1 MKQIQS
7 MKAATD
13 DAPYVVEYH
22 AYDPG
27 LPEAFEKIKRLIR
40 TAAGAVRVEH
50 IGSSSIPGVGGRN
63 ALDIALPV
71 AEPQQPAIRRDLYE
85 LGFADAPF
93 PHYLPLLV
101 GQIVHETKSY
111 PILLYVVSPE
121 SPALADWLAF
131 RDYMRA
137 HPDDARAYCSAKQ
150 EAVAK
155 SKAGGEDYQDAKNP
169 FLASISAKLRR
180 TA

>member
-1 MKQIQS
+1 

-13 DAPYVVEYH
+13 DVPYVVEYH
-22 AYDPG
+22 AYDPR
-27 LPEAFEKIKRLIR
+27 LPEVFEKIKHLIQ
-40 TAAGAVRVEH
+40 TASGAVRVEH

-63 ALDIALPV
+63 AVDIAVPV
-71 AEPQQPAIRRDLYE
+71 AEPQQPAIKRELYE
-85 LGFADAPF
+85 LGFEDAPF

-101 GQIVHETKSY
+101 GQIVHETKCY

-121 SPALADWLAF
+121 SPVLADWLAF
-131 RDYMRA
+131 RDYMCA

-155 SKAGGEDYQDAKNP
+155 SKAGGQNYQDAKNP
-169 FLASISAKLRR
+169 FLASIQAKLRR